1 MADPVPT
8 WAEPTPPQWPPIET
22 APVPPSAP
30 GVPQPEFA
38 SGSATS
44 PAPPINITGSPILPP
59 PLITNP
65 PPPEFPPVPPDTAPV
80 PVPLGPL
87 VGPAIAPA
95 GVPPSVAGIAQ
106 PVFRTGSATAPP
118 ATSWFPDF
126 SVPILV
132 PAVAVD
138 NELMIGTAPPQVVN
152 PALPILPMGGWGPWF
167 PTEPAPWSEGA
178 TAEPANSGNGRRR
191 RRKPV

>member
-1 MADPVPT
+1 MADPSPAWV
-8 WAEPTPPQWPPIET
+8 EPTPPQWPPIEP

-38 SGSATS
+38 SGSATD
-44 PAPPINITGSPILPP
+44 PAPPIVITGSPILPP
-59 PLITNP
+59 PLIGNP
-65 PPPEFPPVPPDTAPV
+65 PPPQFPPIPPDTAPV

-87 VGPAIAPA
+87 VGPAIAA
-95 GVPPSVAGIAQ
+95 AAVPPSVAGIPQ
-106 PVFRTGSATAPP
+106 PVIGGDNP
-118 ATSWFPDF
+118 AVFPDF
-126 SVPILV
+126 AVAILV

-152 PALPILPMGGWGPWF
+152 PALPILPMGGWGLWF

-178 TAEPANSGNGRRR
+178 PAEAAPSGNGRLR